1 MSLFFKASCTEAPDP
16 KPTLPPPLARG
27 GDAKTYLADAGLVHA
42 VNTALLLGRPLL
54 VTGEPG
60 TGKTQLATSV
70 AWQLGL
76 GEPLAFVAK
85 SVSQGPELFYTF
97 DAVAH
102 FKARDA
108 DAIAARPIDFV
119 RYNALGR
126 AVVYANPPDAVKH
139 LLPRGFEHPGQRRS
153 VVLIDEVDK
162 APRDFPNDILTE
174 LEAMRFSIAEV
185 GVELRAEPA
194 WQPVVVITS
203 NSERGLPDAFL
214 RRCIYYDIPFPSAQQ
229 LDDILRAKLGQTYD
243 REYART
249 ALELFDELRR
259 DSTRLAKKPSTAEL
273 IGWMTVMQLQQA
285 AQSGGKAMR
294 NPLLERRLALETL
307 GVLIKSRDDLRN
319 ARPIV
324 EAWVQRG

>member
-1 MSLFFKASCTEAPDP
+1 MSLFFKARCDRAPDP
-16 KPTLPPPLARG
+16 QPDLPTPLARG
-27 GDAKTYLADAGLVHA
+27 GDPATYQADEGLVHA

-60 TGKTQLATSV
+60 TGKTQLAASV

-85 SVSQGPELFYTF
+85 SVSRGPELFYTF
-97 DAVAH
+97 DEVGYFKTKEVAG
-102 FKARDA
+102 KPAQA
-108 DAIAARPIDFV
+108 LDFV
-119 RYNALGR
+119 RYNALGT
-126 AVVYANPPDAVKH
+126 AVVYANAPETVQH
-139 LLPRGFEHPGQRRS
+139 VLPKGFVHPGQRRS

-174 LEAMRFSIAEV
+174 IEAMQFSIAEL
-185 GVELRAEPA
+185 GVELRADPA
-194 WQPVVVITS
+194 WHPIVVITS

-214 RRCIYYDIPFPSAQQ
+214 RRCIYYDIPFPEPKQ
-229 LDDILRAKLGQTYD
+229 LDDILRAKLGQAYD
-243 REYART
+243 ADYAQT
-249 ALELFDELRR
+249 ALQLFDELRR

-273 IGWMTVMQLQQA
+273 IGWMTVMRLQQA
-285 AQSGGKAMR
+285 AKNGGKSMP

-307 GVLIKSRDDLRN
+307 GVLIKSRDDVRC